1 MSQLSPLVVEV
12 ANWSRQQVDKRG
24 HVVSA
29 QTAIA
34 TYFLMTLLLLF
45 AVISRP
51 DGSFVLVV
59 TSPAGSAVGNM
70 AVISEAGG
78 AFVWAGRYPWISV
91 AQSDDP
97 GFSTRL
103 LNAGAYLVL
112 NHSLAVGCL
121 EG

>member
-1 MSQLSPLVVEV
+1 MSGDPGTWGKAVT
-12 ANWSRQQVDKRG
+12 
-24 HVVSA
+24 VVSVR
-29 QTAIA
+29 TAIA
-34 TYFLMTLLLLF
+34 AYFLMTLLLLIG
-45 AVISRP
+45 VISRP

-59 TSPAGSAVGNM
+59 TSPSGDAAENM

-91 AQSDDP
+91 AQSDEP
-97 GFSTRL
+97 GFATRL
-103 LNAGAYLVL
+103 SKAGAYLVL